1 MTRPPRVSPLVSGV
15 KRNED
20 GVGMKDW
27 RRRGCHSTGSSEV
40 RSVRALGRLFL
51 PWSRDSLSRHEV
63 RKDDKVYGDRG
74 KGGRREKER

>member
-1 MTRPPRVSPLVSGV
+1 M
-15 KRNED
+15 
-20 GVGMKDW
+20 
-27 RRRGCHSTGSSEV
+27 
-40 RSVRALGRLFL
+40 RALGRLFL